1 MKFILREFLAYRN
14 FILGEIEINFI
25 EKIVI
30 EKMLNRVKNEI
41 VFFFKR
47 NKEFAIEE
55 HFKKEAGDFTL
66 VLFSWK
72 ESLLS
77 SHNILSLCVFN
88 IMINEF
94 AFYFI

>member
-1 MKFILREFLAYRN
+1 MFNIL
-14 FILGEIEINFI
+14 
-25 EKIVI
+25 
-30 EKMLNRVKNEI
+30 KNEI

-66 VLFSWK
+66 VLFSLLSWK

-77 SHNILSLCVFN
+77 SHNILSLCFFN

-94 AFYFI
+94 AFYFIHGRRPGTGRGASPRVLDTVFGPLNWGL